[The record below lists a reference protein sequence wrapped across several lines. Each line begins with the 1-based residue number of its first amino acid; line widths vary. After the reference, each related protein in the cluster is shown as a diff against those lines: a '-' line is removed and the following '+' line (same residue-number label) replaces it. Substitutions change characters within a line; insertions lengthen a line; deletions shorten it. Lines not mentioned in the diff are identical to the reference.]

1 MRITGAFPVRWAP
14 QDGKEG
20 KGATY
25 IDLENENASMLYDT
39 LGNIVGGTRGYL
51 YSLCHLYSDGQ
62 EVTPVTFTMHEK
74 SRGVSGS
81 VISGNTIKITA
92 IMTDTGYFTV
102 KCTYNGE
109 TFYKKMTLKRL
120 VGVDKFEI
128 VPEPS
133 AIFYNI
139 STLQANASTIKVMLY
154 RTAQNGTR
162 TNIGSLPI
170 GFALGF
176 QGCSQTYAYGA
187 QGD

>member
-1 MRITGAFPVRWAP
+1 MRITGAFPVRWAA

-39 LGNIVGGTRGYL
+39 LGNIVGGTSGYL

-74 SRGVSGS
+74 SSGVSGS

-92 IMTDTGYFTV
+92 ITTDTGYFTV

-109 TFYKKMTLKRL
+109 TFYILL
-120 VGVDKFEI
+120 VVKYCE
-128 VPEPS
+128 
-133 AIFYNI
+133 
-139 STLQANASTIKVMLY
+139 
-154 RTAQNGTR
+154 
-162 TNIGSLPI
+162 
-170 GFALGF
+170 
-176 QGCSQTYAYGA
+176 
-187 QGD
+187 